1 MKELPNLPESWLLT
15 TFEDVC
21 DFHAGFGF
29 PTEMQGRKGQALP
42 FYKVRDVSIA
52 WNAQSISL
60 LETENSLSHDE
71 AGFIKAK
78 SVPKGVVIFAKIG
91 EALRLNRRAVTPKP
105 SLIDNNLMGI
115 SAPISLLADRYLY
128 WYSTKTRFDVNA
140 RASVVP
146 SIRKSD
152 VGNLPFPLAPIK
164 EQTRIVTKLEE
175 LLSDLD
181 AGVAELKAA
190 QKKLAQ
196 YRQSLLKAAVE
207 DSGCGNSAYSKH
219 PLGTLVTAIGQG
231 WSPKCDREPAQEDD
245 QWAVMKTT
253 AIQPLEFDGAHN
265 KALPVELKPREHLE
279 LKPGDLLVTRAGPR
293 NRVGITCLVKK
304 TRSKLILC
312 DKAYRIQCDQ
322 TRISPDFLE
331 LVLNAPHMLQK
342 IDELKTGISDSG
354 LNLTQDRFF
363 SLEIPLPSLQKQL
376 SIVEAVSTQFK
387 LIQAQ
392 EKAIERSLQQ
402 STAQRKNI
410 LQAAFCGQLVP
421 QDPADE
427 PASVLLKRIRAERAA
442 REAVGGHGRGKKK
455 EAV

>member
-1 MKELPNLPESWLLT
+1 MSELPNGWVRVPLDELFLPRSIRIS
-15 TFEDVC
+15 
-21 DFHAGFGF
+21 
-29 PTEMQGRKGQALP
+29 PTEMPDALYIGLEHVEAQTNRLIETVSAATMSSNSARFFSGDVLYGRMRPYLNKVVSPKFDGLSSAEFIVFPSVNGIESQFVLKRFSATDFVQFACSQYEGDRPRVKFDQLGKFQIDLP
-42 FYKVRDVSIA
+42 PA
-52 WNAQSISL
+52 A
-60 LETENSLSHDE
+60 
-71 AGFIKAK
+71 
-78 SVPKGVVIFAKIG
+78 
-91 EALRLNRRAVTPKP
+91 
-105 SLIDNNLMGI
+105 
-115 SAPISLLADRYLY
+115 
-128 WYSTKTRFDVNA
+128 
-140 RASVVP
+140 
-146 SIRKSD
+146 
-152 VGNLPFPLAPIK
+152 
-164 EQTRIVTKLEE
+164 EQTRIVAKLEE

-427 PASVLLKRIRAERAA
+427 PASVLLARIRAERAA
-442 REAVGGHGRGKKK
+442 QGATRKPRSRNAGKTGKAREAL
-455 EAV
+455 